1 MDEKKAKTGIE
12 EAMDLLCSQCI
23 YRVPVYCES
32 CRIKKLLDAAAATI
46 ESLTAQLE
54 MARAER
60 DAVTRRMIELE
71 QTQGGAQSDEGDLQG
86 TRRGPGDP

>member
-1 MDEKKAKTGIE
+1 MDKKTAQAAIE
-12 EAMDLLCSQCI
+12 EAMNLLCSQCI

-32 CRIKKLLDAAAATI
+32 CRIKKLLDAAATTI
-46 ESLTAQLE
+46 ETLTAQLE

-71 QTQGGAQSDEGDLQG
+71 QAQGGGAV
-86 TRRGPGDP
+86 R